1 MMANIVLMMTG
12 SCTLEALPVNDGGT
26 RLIVLL
32 LGDPHL
38 LEGGQGSKDG
48 ASDPDRVFPL
58 RRSNDLDL
66 HGGGSKGSDFL
77 LHSVSNSRVHGGA
90 SRQNSVG
97 VEILPDVHITLHDG
111 VVGGLV
117 NAAGLHAKEGW
128 LEEGLRAPEALIAN
142 GDDLSIGKLVR
153 LLEGGGGSSCVHLLL
168 KVKSNIA
175 KLLLDVTDNLPLGSG
190 GERVAPLG
198 EDLHEVVCEVPTRKI
213 QTEDGVWESITCKN
227 IYYFILDNKL
237 QLIYYL

>member
-1 MMANIVLMMTG
+1 MMTG
-12 SCTLEALPVNDGGT
+12 SCTLEALPVDDGGT
-26 RLIVLL
+26 RLVVLL

-77 LHSVSNSRVHGGA
+77 LHSVSDSRVHGGA

-117 NAAGLHAKEGW
+117 NAAGL
-128 LEEGLRAPEALIAN
+128 PM
-142 GDDLSIGKLVR
+142 
-153 LLEGGGGSSCVHLLL
+153 
-168 KVKSNIA
+168 
-175 KLLLDVTDNLPLGSG
+175 
-190 GERVAPLG
+190 
-198 EDLHEVVCEVPTRKI
+198 
-213 QTEDGVWESITCKN
+213 
-227 IYYFILDNKL
+227 
-237 QLIYYL
+237 

>member
-1 MMANIVLMMTG
+1 MANIVLMMTG

-48 ASDPDRVFPL
+48 AADPDRVLPL

-77 LHSVSNSRVHGGA
+77 LHSVSDSRVHGGA

-97 VEILPDVHITLHDG
+97 VEVLPDVDITLHDG
-111 VVGGLV
+111 VVSCLV

-128 LEEGLRAPEALIAN
+128 LEEGLRAPEALVAN

-153 LLEGGGGSSCVHLLL
+153 LLEGRGGCGCVHLLL

-190 GERVAPLG
+190 GERVAPLS
-198 EDLHEVVCEVPTRKI
+198 EDLHEVVCEVPARKI
-213 QTEDGVWESITCKN
+213 QTEDGVRESITCN
-227 IYYFILDNKL
+227 IIISF
-237 QLIYYL
+237 